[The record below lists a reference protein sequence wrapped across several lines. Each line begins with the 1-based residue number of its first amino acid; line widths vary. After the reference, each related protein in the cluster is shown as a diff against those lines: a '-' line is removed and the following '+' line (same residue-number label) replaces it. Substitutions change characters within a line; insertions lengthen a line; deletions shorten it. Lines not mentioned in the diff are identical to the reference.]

1 MYCVHNYLFT
11 KQKWYLCQCES
22 DFFSNQ
28 TLSQWQSASCFIA
41 REGGQ
46 QQHLSQRPAA
56 AVNAA
61 IHRCDFFSCCRPT
74 LCTTTLTTHS
84 TNVVVAKRDDIVNE
98 YEDSTTT
105 LKKVVRGCSTKY
117 ILVHPDQFV
126 GQHTY

>member
-1 MYCVHNYLFT
+1 MKRVWFLT
-11 KQKWYLCQCES
+11 
-22 DFFSNQ
+22 NQ
-28 TLSQWQSASCFIA
+28 TLYSISVAEECCFIA

-126 GQHTY
+126 GQHTYYVVLC